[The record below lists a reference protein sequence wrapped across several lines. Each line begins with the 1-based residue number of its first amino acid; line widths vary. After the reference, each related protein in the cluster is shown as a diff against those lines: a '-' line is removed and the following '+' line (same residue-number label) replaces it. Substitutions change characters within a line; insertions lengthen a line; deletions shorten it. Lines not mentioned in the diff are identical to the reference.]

1 MSKLIFWR
9 SALVRE
15 LTLVLL
21 IKLVLIY
28 FLKVMF
34 FSEPVAVSWKAPD
47 IDQVL
52 LDLKNTHF
60 HTPVE

>member
-34 FSEPVAVSWKAPD
+34 FSEPVAVSWKAAD

-52 LDLKNTHF
+52 LDLKNTHS
-60 HTPVE
+60 HTSIE